1 MRKRWSYVAALSA
14 VLATALLSACGDGR
28 VRRVSEPAASI
39 QQLTV
44 HADGRWTLD
53 MRLQNYSSIPMRFDS
68 LNLAMTVSEQNA
80 GTLQGAPQLS
90 IGPESADVVSLPFS
104 PTSEAR
110 IVVADALAGRRTL
123 PYTLKGKVDAVPEE
137 AKTRSFDIDTRNT
150 LSPVPGLDGVLR

>member
-1 MRKRWSYVAALSA
+1 MLVM
-14 VLATALLSACGDGR
+14 ALLSACGDGM

-44 HADGRWTLD
+44 HADGRWTVEV
-53 MRLQNYSSIPMRFDS
+53 RLQNYSSIPMRFDG
-68 LNLAMTVSEQNA
+68 LNLAMNVADQDA
-80 GTLQGAPQLS
+80 GTLQGTPQLS
-90 IGPESADVVSLPFS
+90 VGPESADVVSLPFR

-123 PYTLKGKVDAVPEE
+123 AYTLKGKVDAVPEE
-137 AKTRSFDIDTRNT
+137 GKTRSFDIDARNT